1 MLLQNSKVD
10 SHIMLWLQC
19 RCWTLAAA
27 TLAALILSCAQDA
40 DIVTMEANQSP
51 AHQQQAPWAPK
62 LYPFCMEVSD
72 AKRRSLAQEAE
83 MLRELGFD
91 GVGYLL
97 WLNEDPNTPVRRL
110 GEDLVSNLRT
120 LDEAKLPVLDLG
132 ASVNVNPNARPY
144 DPRLVEAIRKLK
156 GRPLTISVMLTGLPP
171 GDERGTKPA
180 VEVLRQLGDLAA
192 DSGLRISIYHHT
204 GDWTESFIHTLRVV
218 EKVDHP
224 CVGANFNLCHWLAVD
239 GDKDYRPQLRDG
251 AEKIFVVTINGAKVG
266 SKTIPELVQPL
277 DRGDFDNRELLAM
290 LREIG
295 YRGPIG
301 LQCYGIPGDAREHL
315 QGSMNVWKAW
325 KAEWAEKSP

>member
-1 MLLQNSKVD
+1 
-10 SHIMLWLQC
+10 
-19 RCWTLAAA
+19 
-27 TLAALILSCAQDA
+27 
-40 DIVTMEANQSP
+40 
-51 AHQQQAPWAPK
+51 
-62 LYPFCMEVSD
+62 MEVSD
-72 AKRRSLAQEAE
+72 VKRRTLAQEAQ

-97 WLNEDPNTPVRRL
+97 WFDNPDVLVRRL
-110 GEDLVSNLRT
+110 GEDLEANLRT
-120 LDEAKLPVLDLG
+120 IDKAGLPVLDLG
-132 ASVNVNPNARPY
+132 AAINVNPNARPY

-180 VEVLRQLGDLAA
+180 VKNLRQLGDLAA
-192 DSGLRISIYHHT
+192 KSGLRISIYHHK

-239 GDKDYRPQLRDG
+239 GDKDYRPHLRDG
-251 AEKIFVVTINGAKVG
+251 VEKIFVVTICGSKVG
-266 SKTIPELVQPL
+266 GKTVAELIQPL
-277 DRGDFDNRELLAM
+277 DRGDFDNRKLLAA

-301 LQCYGIPGDAREHL
+301 LQCFMIPGDARVHL
-315 QGSMNVWKAW
+315 QRSMNVWKAW
-325 KAEWAEKSP
+325 KAEWAKNGP

>member
-1 MLLQNSKVD
+1 MLLQSSKVGRR
-10 SHIMLWLQC
+10 ITQRRQC

-40 DIVTMEANQSP
+40 EIVAGEATQSS
-51 AHQQQAPWAPK
+51 AHQRQAPWAPK

-72 AKRRSLAQEAE
+72 AKRRSLSQEAQ

-97 WLNEDPNTPVRRL
+97 WLDNSDAPVRKL
-110 GEDLVSNLRT
+110 GEELEANLRT
-120 LDEAKLPVLDLG
+120 LDEAGLPVLDLG
-132 ASVNVNPNARPY
+132 ASVDVNPNARPY

-180 VEVLRQLGDLAA
+180 VKNLRQLGDLAA
-192 DSGLRISIYHHT
+192 DSGLRISIYHHK

-239 GDKDYRPQLRDG
+239 GDKDYRPHLRDG
-251 AEKIFVVTINGAKVG
+251 AEKIFVVTICGAKVG
-266 SKTIPELVQPL
+266 SKTPSGLVQPL
-277 DRGDFDNRELLAM
+277 DRGDFNNRKLLAM

-301 LQCYGIPGDAREHL
+301 LQCFGIPGDAREHL
-315 QGSMNVWKAW
+315 QRSMNVWKAW
-325 KAEWAEKSP
+325 KAEWAKKSP

>member
-1 MLLQNSKVD
+1 MLLQSSKVG
-10 SHIMLWLQC
+10 SRTMLRHKC

-27 TLAALILSCAQDA
+27 TLAALILFGAHNTETVAGKPTQSSAQ
-40 DIVTMEANQSP
+40 QR
-51 AHQQQAPWAPK
+51 QAPWAPK

-72 AKRRSLAQEAE
+72 TKRRTLVQEAH

-97 WLNEDPNTPVRRL
+97 WLDNPDVPVRKL
-110 GEDLVSNLRT
+110 GEDLESNLRT
-120 LDEAKLPVLDLG
+120 LDEAGLPVLDLG
-132 ASVNVNPNARPY
+132 ASVNVDPNARPY

-180 VEVLRQLGDLAA
+180 VKNLRQLGDLAA
-192 DSGLRISIYHHT
+192 KSGLRISIYHHK
-204 GDWTESFIHTLRVV
+204 GHWTESFIHTLRVV
-218 EKVDHP
+218 ERVHHP

-239 GDKDYRPQLRDG
+239 GDKDYRPHLRDG
-251 AEKIFVVTINGAKVG
+251 VEKIFIVTICGAKVG
-266 SKTIPELVQPL
+266 SKTPSGLIQPL
-277 DRGDFDNRELLAM
+277 DRGDFDNRELLAT

-301 LQCYGIPGDAREHL
+301 LQCFMIPGDAREHL
-315 QGSMNVWKAW
+315 QRSMNVWKAW
-325 KAEWAEKSP
+325 KAEWAKDDP